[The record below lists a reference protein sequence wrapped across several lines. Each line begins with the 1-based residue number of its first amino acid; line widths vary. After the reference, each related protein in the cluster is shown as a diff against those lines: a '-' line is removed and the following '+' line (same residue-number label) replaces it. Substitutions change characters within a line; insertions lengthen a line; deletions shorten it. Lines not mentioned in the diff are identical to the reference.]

1 MGGSEMR
8 KFEKDYIMLAS
19 EILQRGIEVEN
30 RTGVNTLKIPS
41 YNFEINLSEEFPI
54 LQTKQTYYKNAII
67 EMLWIWQMQSND
79 VRDLHQRGV
88 YIWDEWMVDPDGI
101 YRIYEPIT
109 EEYEKEKEVVVLD
122 PFSVSV
128 ENPNGELK
136 PKYDENGNVMKA
148 KSLVEG
154 KNI

>member
-88 YIWDEWMVDPDGI
+88 HIWDEWMVDPDGI

-128 ENPNGELK
+128 ENPNGELNMMK
-136 PKYDENGNVMKA
+136 MVM
-148 KSLVEG
+148 L
-154 KNI
+154 

>member
-88 YIWDEWMVDPDGI
+88 HIWDEWMVDPDGI

-136 PKYDENGNVMKA
+136 MMKMVM
-148 KSLVEG
+148 L
-154 KNI
+154 